1 MLKFNLKRLA
11 LFPLLP
17 AAGDV
22 LAHPGS
28 HAEFG
33 GWEQVAH
40 FLSNPDHVGM
50 LVGGGTGFAGNG
62 YLERR
67 AREVSHAHTT
77 SRLRV

>member
-1 MLKFNLKRLA
+1 MLKLNIKRLA

-33 GWEQVAH
+33 SWEQVAH
-40 FLSNPDHVGM
+40 FLSNPDHIGIV
-50 LVGGGTGFAGNG
+50 TGVALLLATVVWSAVRG
-62 YLERR
+62 R
-67 AREVSHAHTT
+67 
-77 SRLRV
+77 